1 MKALRRRTPWPRGVY
16 SLSHVAV
23 PFAPDDPV
31 YGSSGDA
38 RKNDYD
44 GLPLGALQPRG
55 ETRVLTVPLSE
66 LMRLRHNPFYAYVE
80 QRVSGELESLLQA
93 R

>member
-1 MKALRRRTPWPRGVY
+1 MAWPRGVY
-16 SLSHVAV
+16 SLSHVAI

-31 YGSSGDA
+31 YGSSGNE
-38 RKNDYD
+38 RKNGYQ

-55 ETRVLTVPLSE
+55 ETRVLTVPLSQ

-80 QRVSGELESLLQA
+80 QRVSREIDSMLEA
-93 R
+93 H